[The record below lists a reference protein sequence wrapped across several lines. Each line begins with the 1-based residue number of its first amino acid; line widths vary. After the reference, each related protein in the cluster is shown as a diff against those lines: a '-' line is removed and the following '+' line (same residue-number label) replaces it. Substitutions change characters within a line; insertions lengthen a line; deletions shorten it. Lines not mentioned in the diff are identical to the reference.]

1 MNLQN
6 CVPSWLFA
14 VIFFFISIISCKYM
28 MFVHKKVNNVQE
40 ELLSYFFASER
51 VFLYCF
57 SLFPLQATCLRFELL
72 MEISKNFSTRLQG
85 QKKEEKNQQTWL
97 AWYIKR
103 QNNRGIHWFFYQ
115 ATEFMTNSH
124 NSPVHNL
131 CPWTLVCL
139 HISHGWPPQITRL
152 SLICWLF
159 QFFFLSPCT
168 RRGDVRPKGNSKT
181 AIVSL
186 NSD

>member
-72 MEISKNFSTRLQG
+72 IKISKKLYNASSG
-85 QKKEEKNQQTWL
+85 VEKEEKNQQTWL

-103 QNNRGIHWFFYQ
+103 QNNRGIHWFFIKRPNSWQ
-115 ATEFMTNSH
+115 TPIIHLCITFVHGPLSVFTLATAD
-124 NSPVHNL
+124 PL
-131 CPWTLVCL
+131 RL
-139 HISHGWPPQITRL
+139 HVFH
-152 SLICWLF
+152 
-159 QFFFLSPCT
+159 
-168 RRGDVRPKGNSKT
+168 
-181 AIVSL
+181 
-186 NSD
+186 

>member
-1 MNLQN
+1 MNLQK

-57 SLFPLQATCLRFELL
+57 SLFSIAGDMPKVWIINRDLKKLFNASSGVE
-72 MEISKNFSTRLQG
+72 
-85 QKKEEKNQQTWL
+85 KEEKNQQTWL

-103 QNNRGIHWFFYQ
+103 QNNRGIHWFFIKRPNSWQTPIIHLCITFVHGPLSVFTLATADPLRLHVFHYYVGYFNFFPFAFYQ
-115 ATEFMTNSH
+115 
-124 NSPVHNL
+124 
-131 CPWTLVCL
+131 
-139 HISHGWPPQITRL
+139 TRG
-152 SLICWLF
+152 
-159 QFFFLSPCT
+159 CT
-168 RRGDVRPKGNSKT
+168 SQREQ
-181 AIVSL
+181 
-186 NSD
+186 

>member
-1 MNLQN
+1 MHYHELAFKKCDVSMNLQN

-40 ELLSYFFASER
+40 EILSFLVSNER
-51 VFLYCF
+51 VFVYCF

-72 MEISKNFSTRLQG
+72 IEISKNFSTRLQG
-85 QKKEEKNQQTWL
+85 QKRKKKPTNMTCMIYQTSRQQGHTL
-97 AWYIKR
+97 I
-103 QNNRGIHWFFYQ
+103 FYQ

-139 HISHGWPPQITRL
+139 HISHG
-152 SLICWLF
+152 
-159 QFFFLSPCT
+159 
-168 RRGDVRPKGNSKT
+168 
-181 AIVSL
+181 
-186 NSD
+186 

>member
-6 CVPSWLFA
+6 CVPSWLLA
-14 VIFFFISIISCKYM
+14 VIFFFISIISSKYM

-72 MEISKNFSTRLQG
+72 NRDLKKLFNASSGVE
-85 QKKEEKNQQTWL
+85 KEEKNQQTRP

-103 QNNRGIHWFFYQ
+103 QNNRGIHWFFIKRPNSWQ
-115 ATEFMTNSH
+115 TPIIHLCITFVHGPLSVFTLATAD
-124 NSPVHNL
+124 PL
-131 CPWTLVCL
+131 RL
-139 HISHGWPPQITRL
+139 HVFH
-152 SLICWLF
+152 
-159 QFFFLSPCT
+159 
-168 RRGDVRPKGNSKT
+168 
-181 AIVSL
+181 
-186 NSD
+186 